1 MPNKQEENEP
11 KKEVLDLIG
20 GSSKKKRAPQPAPAP
35 APSRPAP
42 VKKEAL
48 DLLSGTKKKAA
59 RAAAPA
65 AAEPAA
71 PAPQEETSAD
81 DKIINLKPPVSVS
94 ELAAMLKAKPF
105 QIIKDLMG
113 MGIFAN
119 PNTPLDADAVSTICD
134 IHGYTFARWGKNPK
148 PPSSRARPSSPSWAM
163 WTTAKHPCWTT
174 SAKRAWPRGKPE
186 ALPSTSA
193 PIRLTTTAAR
203 SPFWIRRAMPS
214 SQKCAPAARTS
225 RTSWF
230 WWWPPMTASCPRHGK
245 PSPTPRRPAKPSSSP
260 STNATFRP
268 QTPSRPRAA

>member
-134 IHGYTFARWGKNPK
+134 IHGYR
-148 PPSSRARPSSPSWAM
+148 
-163 WTTAKHPCWTT
+163 CV
-174 SAKRAWPRGKPE
+174 
-186 ALPSTSA
+186 
-193 PIRLTTTAAR
+193 
-203 SPFWIRRAMPS
+203 
-214 SQKCAPAARTS
+214 
-225 RTSWF
+225 
-230 WWWPPMTASCPRHGK
+230 
-245 PSPTPRRPAKPSSSP
+245 
-260 STNATFRP
+260 
-268 QTPSRPRAA
+268 